1 VIVLEIAGGIIL
13 AGVLLSYWRQLL
25 LVLIVLLMG
34 ASVLLAVMEALG
46 K

>member
-1 VIVLEIAGGIIL
+1 MIVLEIAGGIIL
-13 AGVLLSYWRQLL
+13 AGVLLQYWRYLL